1 MSKSIG
7 EIEFT
12 IFDLETTGL
21 DPGSGERIVE
31 IAAVRLRADQ
41 RLGTF
46 QSLVNPG
53 NRAISPAA
61 FAVNRITPDMLRDAP
76 SIYEVLP
83 KFLDFISDSCLAAY
97 NASFDFAFLSSESRL
112 IKKQL
117 PEELQIVDI
126 LIMAKRMLPH
136 LERYALWFVANHLSI
151 DSIQEHRALSDVQL
165 TIEVFN
171 HLHSSLIKKGIVD
184 FEQFVSLFGL
194 NSKLLDNIKN
204 AKIARIQEAID
215 LGVSLKIKYL
225 ARHNTE
231 FSERE
236 VIPRAI
242 TQSRNQT
249 YLVGYCNLRK
259 QERTFKIENILH
271 LEMGTPSPTA

>member
-1 MSKSIG
+1 MSKSIS
-7 EIEFT
+7 EIEFI

-171 HLHSSLIKKGIVD
+171 HLHSSLIEKGIVD

-236 VIPRAI
+236 VIPWAI

-271 LEMGTPSPTA
+271 LEMGHPA

>member
-1 MSKSIG
+1 M
-7 EIEFT
+7 
-12 IFDLETTGL
+12 
-21 DPGSGERIVE
+21 E

-171 HLHSSLIKKGIVD
+171 HLHSSLIEKGIVD